1 MALSAR
7 LTKCE
12 SHIPVRLLSG
22 WDRHGRDRVIVEFK
36 STNNA
41 FQC

>member
-12 SHIPVRLLSG
+12 SHIPVRPFIWMGSS
-22 WDRHGRDRVIVEFK
+22 WPRSCDSWI
-36 STNNA
+36 
-41 FQC
+41 